1 MDAFIGKW
9 HMESSENFE
18 EYMKAVGVSVVTRK
32 IAANLKPNYV
42 ISAEPDNFFNLRT
55 ESTFKNSDMKFRLGE
70 EFDETTSDGRKCKSV
85 VRLEGNTL
93 IQDQKGEKVPSVIT
107 RELTDKDTLV
117 CICKAGEV
125 SSKRV
130 YKRAKAQE

>member
-1 MDAFIGKW
+1 
-9 HMESSENFE
+9 MESSENFD
-18 EYMKAVGVSVVTRK
+18 EYMKAVGVNVFTRK
-32 IAANLKPNYV
+32 VAGSLKPNYV
-42 ISAEPDNFFNLRT
+42 ISAEPDNFLNLRT
-55 ESTFKNSDMKFRLGE
+55 ESTFKNSDMKFKLGE

-93 IQDQKGEKVPSVIT
+93 IQDQNGGVPSVIT

-117 CICKAGEV
+117 CICKAGDV

-130 YKRAKAQE
+130 YKRAKAHE